1 MKSSNGLLPQAFGHG
16 RDRFG
21 VRESVFDRWPILIWF
36 GAGLLGW
43 VAGGLMVEDPAFEKY
58 LHWTPTDMW
67 EYVFA
72 AIAAAFVLSVG
83 YIRHQM
89 LHGAEKAEKKP
100 KPAAKRQPA
109 AVRRERVSTKR

>member
-1 MKSSNGLLPQAFGHG
+1 
-16 RDRFG
+16 
-21 VRESVFDRWPILIWF
+21 
-36 GAGLLGW
+36 
-43 VAGGLMVEDPAFEKY
+43 VEDPAFEKY
-58 LHWTPTDMW
+58 LHWTPSDLW

-89 LHGAEKAEKKP
+89 LHGAEKTEKKP
-100 KPAAKRQPA
+100 KLAAKRQPA